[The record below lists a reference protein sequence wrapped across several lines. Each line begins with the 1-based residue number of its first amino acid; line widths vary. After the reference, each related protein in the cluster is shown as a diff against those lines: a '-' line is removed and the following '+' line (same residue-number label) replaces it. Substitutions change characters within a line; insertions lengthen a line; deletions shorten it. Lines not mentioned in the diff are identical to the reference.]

1 MEFTMKIRNR
11 LTRFLQQL
19 QRAVL
24 ATLLP
29 RPWQKALQAKAHL
42 ATLSKDNP
50 MPNKNTQSHKQNA
63 QPVTRND
70 PGLTD
75 NNTRKNA
82 PAAAEQQDSPR
93 TTLSLSDN
101 PVPATPE
108 HTTQAQPSK
117 PAPNAQAIS
126 SPNAQAK
133 QTPVLPNQQWQSC
146 FEAVA
151 GLAHRDANPPL
162 PCQDS
167 AIALTTP
174 RPTVIVADGAGSAAV
189 SEIGAQ
195 AVTSGLARLL
205 TTLERQVEQL
215 LDQPVIANAES
226 EHQQDARHFSLLLV
240 KHARGILDDLAVQ
253 HRRPQKDFRCT
264 LLLAVQGKAHLLWL
278 KIGDGALVTETLRQN
293 ADDPL
298 TPQLATLGEV
308 GKGEFANTTTFLD
321 EHLQPED
328 VQSGVLDSQRITG
341 FAAMSDGG
349 ADRLVTHDGLQVSGQ
364 ISTWLNQ
371 LRHHQLKRRALRL
384 LFSSDTFTHGTTGD
398 DISLALCASG
408 LRDNT
413 VDASQDNDG

>member
-1 MEFTMKIRNR
+1 MKIRNR
-11 LTRFLQQL
+11 LIRFLQQL

-24 ATLLP
+24 ATFLSW
-29 RPWQKALQAKAHL
+29 PWQKAVQAKAYL
-42 ATLSKDNP
+42 ATPSKDNP
-50 MPNKNTQSHKQNA
+50 MPSKNTQSCKQNA
-63 QPVTRND
+63 PSVTRNH
-70 PGLTD
+70 PGITD
-75 NNTRKNA
+75 DKTRKNA
-82 PAAAEQQDSPR
+82 PAAVEQQDSPR
-93 TTLSLSDN
+93 STLNLSAN

-108 HTTQAQPSK
+108 RADQTQPSK
-117 PAPNAQAIS
+117 PEPNAQTLS
-126 SPNAQAK
+126 SPNAEAK
-133 QTPVLPNQQWQSC
+133 PKPVLPNQQWQSC

-167 AIALTTP
+167 AIAMNTP
-174 RPTVIVADGAGSAAV
+174 RPTVIVADGAGSSAV
-189 SEIGAQ
+189 SEIGSQ

-215 LDQPVIANAES
+215 LDQPVAANAES
-226 EHQQDARHFSLLLV
+226 EHEQDVRHFSLLLV

-278 KIGDGALVTETLRQN
+278 KIGDGALVTETLRQS

-298 TPQLATLGEV
+298 TPQLETLGEV

-321 EHLQPED
+321 EHLQPGH

-371 LRHHQLKRRALRL
+371 LRHNQLKRRALSL
-384 LFSSDTFTHGTTGD
+384 FFSSNAFTHGTTGD

-413 VDASQDNDG
+413 VDANQDKDG